1 MKNIL
6 FAFFILPSLNVIGQG
21 TLLQPGNASAVNVS
35 PERLKR
41 IDQFI
46 QGQINNGLLN
56 GAIAFVARDGK
67 IIYNS
72 YCTHCHGAEGKGDG
86 LVVQNNGPKPPAYN
100 SDQLKDLPVGK
111 MYHTIMYGKNMMGS
125 HASQITATQRW
136 KVVQYVQTL
145 QKTAGATAPADT
157 AATAQ
162 ATPNVKQ

>member
-56 GAIAFVARDGK
+56 GSIAFVARDGK
-67 IIYNS
+67 IIYNKAFGLDDTDKKTPLKTDAIFRIAS
-72 YCTHCHGAEGKGDG
+72 QSKAITCVAAMTLFEEGKFLLDDSVAKYIPAFSN
-86 LVVQNNGPKPPAYN
+86 LQVVDKFNK
-100 SDQLKDLPVGK
+100 KDTT
-111 MYHTIMYGKNMMGS
+111 Y
-125 HASQITATQRW
+125 
-136 KVVQYVQTL
+136 
-145 QKTAGATAPADT
+145 
-157 AATAQ
+157 
-162 ATPNVKQ
+162 